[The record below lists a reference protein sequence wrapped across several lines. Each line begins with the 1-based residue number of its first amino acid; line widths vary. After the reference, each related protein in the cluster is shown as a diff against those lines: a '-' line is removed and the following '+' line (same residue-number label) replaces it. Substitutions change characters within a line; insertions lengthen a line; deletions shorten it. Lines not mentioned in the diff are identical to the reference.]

1 MAATFDASVA
11 PMAPRRIMAV
21 TRGCGWGVREAGFR
35 ARTPLPARGGLDYD
49 GLVDERFGEMLD
61 TPPEQRRKYY
71 ELIRGLSVA
80 DRARKVVGLCRTVRA
95 LAVAGIRAT
104 HPDAGP
110 EEIRRHLLL
119 RLYGRDATRLF
130 GPAAPRS
137 P

>member
-1 MAATFDASVA
+1 MVASAWSAGWASATGRPSA
-11 PMAPRRIMAV
+11 R
-21 TRGCGWGVREAGFR
+21 RGCGPILAAARR
-35 ARTPLPARGGLDYD
+35 AARLPARAGLDYD

-110 EEIRRHLLL
+110 EEIRRHLVL